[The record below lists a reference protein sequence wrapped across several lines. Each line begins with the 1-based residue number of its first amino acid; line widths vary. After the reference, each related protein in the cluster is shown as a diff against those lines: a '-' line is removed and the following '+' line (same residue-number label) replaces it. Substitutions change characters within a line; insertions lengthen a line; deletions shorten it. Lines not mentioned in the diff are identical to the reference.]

1 MRGQTQN
8 RRFDRYVPRVLLRR
22 LLTAPD
28 EAVLTLEGTI
38 VFVDI
43 SGFTRLSERLAR
55 KGREGAEYLADT
67 IGSCFSE
74 LLAAA
79 YMNGG
84 SLLKFGGD
92 ALLIWFDGDEHAL
105 RACASAVAMR
115 RTLRQIGRI
124 RAGGGAIVL
133 RMSVGVHTGS
143 YDMFLVGSSHR
154 ELLIAGPAASE
165 VVEMEAAASAGQILV
180 SEPTAMLLPERCLGA
195 TCGPGVLL
203 ARSPSPREWM
213 DESTVALPPDETV
226 AGCLSTAVRAHL
238 TSEPA
243 APEHRTATVSFLQFS
258 DVDRLI
264 LGQGAAAA
272 AEALDALVR
281 LAQDAADRY
290 DVCFLGSDIAA
301 GGGKL
306 LFSAGAPRA
315 AGDDEERMLLAM
327 RQVID
332 SAPPLPVRIGVN
344 RGSTFTGEVG
354 PAYRRTYTVMGDVV
368 NLAARLM
375 AKAPWGTVYATDG
388 VLRCSR
394 TKFAA
399 TAVPPFMVKGKLRP
413 VDALAVG
420 SALRAAPPGSSAKRL
435 PLIGR
440 ERELAILSE
449 AITATTAGRHGTLV
463 ELVGERGSGKSRLL
477 AEALELAVGTRL
489 IHATCESYT
498 QAIPYIAWREPL
510 RQLVGMSDDDGD
522 ALALQRL
529 RAHVTSADPE
539 LLPWLPLLAIVIGA
553 EAPATRAVE
562 ELAPEFRA
570 AKLHEVVIKLIE
582 PELAVPTLVL
592 VEHAHLMDE
601 ASAGLLDALAGR
613 LEHAAWVV
621 IVTRRDTGAGFAASS
636 RSAVRVE
643 LEPLAP
649 DAMLKLA
656 ESTPEAHV
664 IPPHVLRLAVDRSA
678 GSPEFLLDLLAAAA
692 GGSDALPD
700 TVETAARARID
711 SLDPGDRNLIRRAS
725 VLGLTFRPHRL
736 RALLEPGAE
745 PGSGTWARLSG
756 VFAYDGD
763 GHVRFTRPALCEAA
777 YDSLPFRLRRELHA
791 VVGAA
796 LEADLG
802 HDADADPAVLSLH
815 FARAGDHDRA
825 WRYALMGARGAAEH
839 FAQAEAAR
847 LYRRALD
854 AGRAHGASPTELAG
868 AWEAL
873 GEALAQTGELGHATN
888 AFASARRLQPDDAIA
903 QARLCFRHARIA
915 ESSELSSA
923 VRWTRRGLRTLEQV
937 HGREARI
944 WRARLVAELGW
955 IRQRQRKYDE
965 TERLC
970 REALREGHEIGEL
983 RAQARACYTL
993 DWALFELGRPDEAT
1007 YSSRALDIYREL
1019 GDPQDEGNVLNN
1031 LGGFAY
1037 WRGHWAE
1044 AIELYRQA
1052 GECRERAGNAAG
1064 AAETDANVGE
1074 ILSDQ
1079 GHLQDAED
1087 HLRRALRVW
1096 SSTGHREG
1104 AAFANMLLG
1113 RLAVRAGDAEEGIAV
1128 LEATTAEMRRVGVGF
1143 YADLAHALV
1152 AEGEA
1157 VGGRPARAIEIAVGL
1172 LGSGSPHLALLHRA
1186 AGIAQWRLGD
1196 TRAARREL
1204 DLALDAARAGGEDYE
1219 VALALDALSALECL
1233 DGEQTAE
1240 RDAILTRLGV
1250 VRLPPLAGPE
1260 RRDTHER
1267 AGAYPG
1273 APVTVFASR

>member
-1 MRGQTQN
+1 MWGRMQN

-22 LLTAPD
+22 LVTAPD
-28 EAVLTLEGTI
+28 KAVLTLDGTV

-55 KGREGAEYLADT
+55 QGREGAEYLADT
-67 IGSCFSE
+67 IDSCFSG

-79 YMNGG
+79 YVNGG

-115 RTLRQIGRI
+115 RTLRQNGRI
-124 RAGGGAIVL
+124 RAGGGGSIVL

-143 YDMFLVGSSHR
+143 YEMFLVGSSHR
-154 ELLIAGPAASE
+154 EFLIAGPAASG

-180 SEPTAMLLPERCLGA
+180 SEPTAALLPERCRGA
-195 TCGPGVLL
+195 ACGPGVLL

-213 DESTVALPPDETV
+213 DGSAAALPPDEIV
-226 AGCLSTAVRAHL
+226 AGCLSTAVRAHVS
-238 TSEPA
+238 SEPA
-243 APEHRTATVSFLQFS
+243 APEHRTATISFLQYG
-258 DVDRLI
+258 DLDRLI
-264 LGQGAAAA
+264 LRQGAAAA
-272 AEALDALVR
+272 AEALDALVQ

-315 AGDDEERMLLAM
+315 AGDDEERMLLAL
-327 RQVID
+327 RQLID
-332 SAPPLPVRIGVN
+332 SDPPLPVRIGVN
-344 RGSTFTGEVG
+344 RGYAFTGEVG

-375 AKAPWGTVYATDG
+375 AKAPWGEIYATEG
-388 VLRCSR
+388 ALRCSR
-394 TKFAA
+394 TKFAT

-413 VDALAVG
+413 VDARAVG
-420 SALRAAPPGSSAKRL
+420 SALRAAPPGSSTKRL

-440 ERELAILSE
+440 ERELAIVSE
-449 AITATTAGRHGTLV
+449 AIAAATAGNGSLV

-477 AEALELAVGTRL
+477 AEGLGEAEGMRL

-498 QAIPYIAWREPL
+498 QTIPYVAWRDPL
-510 RQLVGMSDDDGD
+510 RQLVGLSDDDGD
-522 ALALQRL
+522 AVALERL
-529 RAHVTSADPE
+529 RAQVKSGHPG
-539 LLPWLPLLAIVIGA
+539 LLQWLPLLAIAIGA
-553 EAPATRAVE
+553 QAPTTRAVE
-562 ELAPEFRA
+562 ELAPEFRLS
-570 AKLHEVVIKLIE
+570 KLHAVVMEFIQPALT
-582 PELAVPTLVL
+582 VPTLVL

-601 ASAGLLDALAGR
+601 ASAALLEVLAGR
-613 LEHAAWVV
+613 LEQTAWVV
-621 IVTRRDTGAGFAASS
+621 IVTRRGVGTGFATSA

-664 IPPHVLRLAVDRSA
+664 VPPHVLRLAVDRAA

-711 SLDPGDRNLIRRAS
+711 SLDPGDRNLIRYAS
-725 VLGLTFRPHRL
+725 VLGLSFRPGRL
-736 RALLEPGAE
+736 RPLLETGAEPGAE
-745 PGSGTWARLSG
+745 VWRRLSG
-756 VFAYDGD
+756 VFAYDRD
-763 GHVRFTRPALCEAA
+763 GHVRFTRQALCEAA

-802 HDADADPAVLSLH
+802 READADPTVLSLH
-815 FARAGDHDRA
+815 FSRARDHDRA
-825 WRYALMGARGAAEH
+825 WRYALMGARGAAGR
-839 FAQAEAAR
+839 FAHAEAAS

-854 AGRAHGASPTELAG
+854 AGRANAASPAELAA

-873 GEALAQTGELGHATN
+873 GEALTQTGELVHATN
-888 AFASARRLQPDDAIA
+888 AFTSARRLQADDAIA
-903 QARLCFRHARIA
+903 QARLCFRHARIT

-937 HGREARI
+937 PGRDARM
-944 WRARLVAELGW
+944 WRARLIAELGW
-955 IRQRQRKYDE
+955 IRQRQRRYGE

-970 REALREGHEIGEL
+970 REALREGQAIGEL

-1019 GDPQDEGNVLNN
+1019 GDPAHEGNVLNN

-1037 WRGHWAE
+1037 WQGRWPE
-1044 AIELYRQA
+1044 AIELYQQA
-1052 GECRERAGNAAG
+1052 GACWERAGDAAG

-1079 GHLQDAED
+1079 GRFEEAEQ
-1087 HLRRALRVW
+1087 HLRRAHRVW

-1113 RLAVRAGDAEEGIAV
+1113 RLAVRAGRADEGIA
-1128 LEATTAEMRRVGVGF
+1128 LLKATAADMQRVGVKF
-1143 YADLAHALV
+1143 YGDLAHALV

-1157 VGGRPARAIEIAVGL
+1157 LGGSPERAIQIAVGL
-1172 LGSGSPHLALLHRA
+1172 LGSGSPHVALLHRA
-1186 AGIAQWRLGD
+1186 SGVAHLRLGD
-1196 TRAARREL
+1196 PVAAGCEL
-1204 DLALDAARAGGEDYE
+1204 NLALEAARAGGEGYE
-1219 VALALDALSALECL
+1219 VASALGALGAVGALDAA
-1233 DGEQTAE
+1233 QAAE
-1240 RDAILTRLGV
+1240 RDELLARLGV
-1250 VRLPPLAGPE
+1250 VGVPPL
-1260 RRDTHER
+1260 
-1267 AGAYPG
+1267 PG
-1273 APVTVFASR
+1273 SRSSDGRVPAAESEALAPA

>member
-1 MRGQTQN
+1 MRGQAQN

-22 LLTAPD
+22 LVTAPD
-28 EAVLTLEGTI
+28 EAVLTQDGTV
-38 VFVDI
+38 VFIDI

-79 YMNGG
+79 YLNGG

-92 ALLIWFDGDEHAL
+92 ALLIWFDGDEHAV
-105 RACASAVAMR
+105 RGCASAVAMR

-143 YDMFLVGSSHR
+143 YAMFLVGGTHR
-154 ELLIAGPAASE
+154 EFLIAGPAVSK
-165 VVEMEAAASAGQILV
+165 VVEMESAASTGQILI
-180 SEPTAMLLPERCLGA
+180 SEPTAALLPERSVGA
-195 TCGPGVLL
+195 RSGPGLLL
-203 ARSPSPREWM
+203 ARSPSPRERR
-213 DESTVALPPDETV
+213 DDSALALPPDEVV

-238 TSEPA
+238 SSEPA
-243 APEHRTATVSFLQFS
+243 APEHRTATISFLQYREF
-258 DVDRLI
+258 DRLI
-264 LGQGAAAA
+264 LREGATAAAK
-272 AEALDALVR
+272 ALDALVR
-281 LAQDAADRY
+281 CAQDAADRY
-290 DVCFLGSDIAA
+290 DVCFLGSDVAA
-301 GGGKL
+301 NGGKL

-327 RQVID
+327 REIID

-344 RGSTFTGEVG
+344 RGSAFAGEVG
-354 PAYRRTYTVMGDVV
+354 PAYRRTYTFMGDAV

-375 AKAPWGTVYATDG
+375 AKASWGTIYATED

-394 TKFAA
+394 TKFATA
-399 TAVPPFMVKGKLRP
+399 AVPPFMVKGKLRP
-413 VDALAVG
+413 VDAAAVG
-420 SALRAAPPGSSAKRL
+420 SALRSAPPGPSAKRL

-440 ERELAILSE
+440 ERELATLSE
-449 AITATTAGRHGTLV
+449 AISAAIAGNGGLV

-477 AEALELAVGTRL
+477 AEAMELANGMRL
-489 IHATCESYT
+489 LHATCESYT
-498 QAIPYIAWREPL
+498 QTIPYVAWRDPL
-510 RQLVGMSDDDGD
+510 RQLVGLSDDDGD
-522 ALALQRL
+522 ALALERL
-529 RAHVTSADPE
+529 RAHAASAHPE
-539 LLPWLPLLAIVIGA
+539 LLPWLPLLAIPIGA
-553 EAPATRAVE
+553 QAPATRAVD

-570 AKLHEVVIKLIE
+570 AKLHEVVLKLME
-582 PELAVPTLVL
+582 PALQVPTLVL
-592 VEHAHLMDE
+592 VEHAQLMDE
-601 ASAGLLDALAGR
+601 ASAGLLDALTGR
-613 LEHAAWVV
+613 LEHSAWAV
-621 IVTRRDTGAGFAASS
+621 IVTRRDVRTGFATRS
-636 RSAVRVE
+636 RSAVRID
-643 LEPLAP
+643 LEPLAT

-664 IPPHVLRLAVDRSA
+664 IPPHILRMAVDRSA

-736 RALLEPGAE
+736 RPLLEPGAE
-745 PGSGTWARLSG
+745 PGAQTWRRLSG
-756 VFAYDGD
+756 VLAHDDD

-777 YDSLPFRLRRELHA
+777 YDSLPFRLRRELHEL
-791 VVGAA
+791 VGTA

-802 HDADADPAVLSLH
+802 READADPAVLSLH
-815 FARAGDHDRA
+815 FSRAGDHDRA

-839 FAQAEAAR
+839 FAQAEAAS

-854 AGRAHGASPTELAG
+854 AGRANGASSNELAG

-873 GEALAQTGELGHATN
+873 GEALAQTGELRHATK
-888 AFASARRLQPDDAIA
+888 ALASARRLQGDDAIA

-937 HGREARI
+937 SGREARM
-944 WRARLVAELGW
+944 WRARLTAELGW
-955 IRQRQRKYDE
+955 IRQRQRRYVE

-970 REALREGHEIGEL
+970 REALREGQEIGEL

-993 DWALFELGRPDEAT
+993 DWALFELGRSDEAT

-1037 WRGHWAE
+1037 WRGRWAE
-1044 AIELYRQA
+1044 AIELYRRA
-1052 GECRERAGNAAG
+1052 GACRERAGNAAG

-1096 SSTGHREG
+1096 RSTGHREG

-1113 RLAVRAGDAEEGIAV
+1113 RLAVRAGRADEGVA
-1128 LEATTAEMRRVGVGF
+1128 LLGATAAEMRQVGVGF
-1143 YADLAHALV
+1143 YAELAHALV

-1157 VGGRPARAIEIAVGL
+1157 LGGRPKRAIEIAVGL

-1186 AGIAQWRLGD
+1186 SGIAQWRLGD
-1196 TRAARREL
+1196 PDAARREL
-1204 DLALDAARAGGEDYE
+1204 DLALEAARAGSEDYE
-1219 VALALDALSALECL
+1219 AALALDAVSAIGSL
-1233 DGEQTAE
+1233 DPAGKTE
-1240 RDAILTRLGV
+1240 RDAIFARLGV
-1250 VRLPPLAGPE
+1250 VRVPTIGSAEGGDTAAPAVADPAGPFAALAG
-1260 RRDTHER
+1260 
-1267 AGAYPG
+1267 G
-1273 APVTVFASR
+1273 